1 MGGEVIAGE
10 REDIVGETM
19 IFVDRKKCSGC
30 ALCVEAC
37 PQGAISIRDS
47 MAVIDQRLCRQ
58 CEVCAEVC
66 PAGAIRVVE
75 PVYATLKKGGDT
87 MRGRG
92 WFGRGYWGWGRGN
105 PLAPF
110 CRFYPWLPRRW
121 WAHGR
126 GAYPQMAPAYGPM
139 YRPYWQW

>member
-1 MGGEVIAGE
+1 
-10 REDIVGETM
+10 M

-37 PQGAISIRDS
+37 PQGAIRIQDSI
-47 MAVIDQRLCRQ
+47 AVIDQRLCRQ

-66 PAGAIRVVE
+66 SAGAIRVVE
-75 PVYATLKKGGDT
+75 PVYAKSRKGGDT

-92 WFGRGYWGWGRGN
+92 WFGWGCWGWGRGN
-105 PLAPF
+105 PYLF

-121 WAHGR
+121 WAYGR
-126 GAYPQMAPAYGPM
+126 GAYPQMAPSYGPV
-139 YRPYWQW
+139 YQPYWQW

>member
-1 MGGEVIAGE
+1 
-10 REDIVGETM
+10 M

-37 PQGAISIRDS
+37 SQGAITIRDS

-75 PVYATLKKGGDT
+75 LVYAKLKKGGHT
-87 MRGRG
+87 MRRRG
-92 WFGRGYWGWGRGN
+92 WFGRGYWG
-105 PLAPF
+105 
-110 CRFYPWLPRRW
+110 
-121 WAHGR
+121 
-126 GAYPQMAPAYGPM
+126 GAEVTP
-139 YRPYWQW
+139 